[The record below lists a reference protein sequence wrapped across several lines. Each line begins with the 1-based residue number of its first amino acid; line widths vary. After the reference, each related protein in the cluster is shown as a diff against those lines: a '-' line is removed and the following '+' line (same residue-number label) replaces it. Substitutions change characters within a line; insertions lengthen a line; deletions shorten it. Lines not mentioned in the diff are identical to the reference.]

1 MSGEEK
7 DDFESSDF
15 EVLDASEAADVR
27 LRAKIKT
34 SERCFPLF
42 LLFFFS
48 LSTTPSNFHFTLI
61 FYTISP
67 RQTSNLSPP
76 RHARHARKQF
86 DPSTPQGREE
96 SRTTDV
102 TEAEPQATT
111 PASSSSSTPAS
122 ASSAVF
128 SEDDAPSSRP
138 PPPLARPAA
147 LAPSSALAALLRS
160 LASRA
165 LDLAARCLSSI
176 TKISRDA
183 QQKLRAAAGAAAA
196 QAAVATRAGGRTVLE
211 ARSLSSRALATVGG
225 FLEAK
230 DLVSLVLAGVAVVSL
245 CRLASATERQARA
258 LEAAGAAGAGR
269 ARGAAAAVATAP
281 ATMKATTAAAAPAKA
296 AHAPCP
302 ASAPVPAA
310 VAPVR
315 TVCVLEPALARS
327 LPPAARFDLMLRRGV
342 LSALVAVG
350 GGGGAGGNG
359 GSSSSSAAAAAAPD
373 GLARF

>member
-15 EVLDASEAADVR
+15 EVLDASEAADVS

-138 PPPLARPAA
+138 PPPPLARPAA
-147 LAPSSALAALLRS
+147 LAPSSALAARLRS

-196 QAAVATRAGGRTVLE
+196 QAAVAARAGGRTVLE

-258 LEAAGAAGAGR
+258 LEAAGAARAGR

-315 TVCVLEPALARS
+315 TVCVLEPALAR
-327 LPPAARFDLMLRRGV
+327 P
-342 LSALVAVG
+342 
-350 GGGGAGGNG
+350 
-359 GSSSSSAAAAAAPD
+359 
-373 GLARF
+373 